1 MNNTKYFS
9 LIVGIIFLVL
19 GIYILVNPVGNMI
32 TLSVLFSIVMLLA
45 GISEIVGYFN
55 SNRRELWYLLN
66 GVLL

>member
-1 MNNTKYFS
+1 MNNTNYFS

-55 SNRRELWYLLN
+55 SNRRN
-66 GVLL
+66 

>member
-32 TLSVLFSIVMLLA
+32 K
-45 GISEIVGYFN
+45 
-55 SNRRELWYLLN
+55 
-66 GVLL
+66 